1 MRNVLFILSLLIAT
15 ALSAQEKTISAGY
28 CYLYSPQFDKAIQT
42 YNFSRPELANNQP
55 LLQHGLGARLSIVY
69 PSEKMLSHG
78 FGVSYTLHGST
89 ATNPNFETN
98 LRLHLLRFNYV
109 LAMHQPS
116 CDGGAYASISFSA
129 VGGGLFRYVNNEA
142 VTDDGKSFRALGIG
156 AEISGRYGYRFCI
169 GETTAISPFVELA
182 ISPFYYSPNTE
193 AVLNQTKTLAT
204 TPWSQYLVA
213 QVGCSAHFAKND

>member
-1 MRNVLFILSLLIAT
+1 MRNALLLLTVLLCGSLY
-15 ALSAQEKTISAGY
+15 SQEKTFSAGY
-28 CYLYSPQFDKAIQT
+28 CYFYSPQFDKAIQT
-42 YNFSRPELANNQP
+42 YNFSHPELLNNQP
-55 LLQHGLGARLSIVY
+55 LLQHGLGARFSIVF

-78 FGVSYTLHGST
+78 FGVAYTLHGST

-116 CDGGAYASISFSA
+116 CDAGAYASLSFSA

-142 VTDDGKSFRALGIG
+142 VADDGKSFRGLGIG

-204 TPWSQYLVA
+204 TQWSQYLVA
-213 QVGCSAHFAKND
+213 QVGCSVHFVKNE